1 MLFIISL
8 TVSQLFPLAFPV
20 HRLRVFL
27 HCLLPLS
34 LPLSIDLL
42 MFYKHIVVFTGSNLF
57 ELDSSVTTLNDASSF
72 VSGIHCRAI
81 AGAYR
86 AKGTVARKG
95 KDVRRAFPPE
105 PYRHAG
111 LTAPVGMLKGWTEL
125 SPVVNERTR
134 RDRGHGPRMS
144 PDRLRGT
151 ARRGATRTREP
162 SSCELPCAAEPS
174 GPEIKPQCSNDSSSS
189 SRKTRFWY

>member
-57 ELDSSVTTLNDASSF
+57 ELDSSVSEYFLWRLH
-72 VSGIHCRAI
+72 V
-81 AGAYR
+81 Y
-86 AKGTVARKG
+86 VL
-95 KDVRRAFPPE
+95 FPCVCVCVCI
-105 PYRHAG
+105 Y
-111 LTAPVGMLKGWTEL
+111 K
-125 SPVVNERTR
+125 
-134 RDRGHGPRMS
+134 
-144 PDRLRGT
+144 
-151 ARRGATRTREP
+151 
-162 SSCELPCAAEPS
+162 
-174 GPEIKPQCSNDSSSS
+174 
-189 SRKTRFWY
+189 